1 MRGGPPSA
9 TEKNVFQRLL
19 TPAQQDLW
27 QALLLSHLGTQEAV
41 AMAIESEWSQN
52 WCLLDQLVAH
62 VTEKEYESLALLF
75 VTMFKDNTAAA
86 FPEDKERIASLQ
98 EEGKLLQMAS
108 PHNAN
113 NCLLD
118 ALVLALVAEG
128 LVETDV
134 HVDMQARARICATC
148 RQTLVAAGAEEAA
161 ACEGI
166 FPFLDAQEH
175 SHIVLPE
182 LYRMLNP
189 NAKVRPNFEIRV
201 YTRFDSEDV
210 RPEEHGIFVRGSAG
224 ASNPSRIL
232 CLYNHTSANFR
243 GFHFDALVSP
253 LGTDQLQN
261 RTAASKSGF
270 TQEAVKCGSA
280 SLRRSS
286 AELAQREGTASGET
300 AALLQAKEP
309 EGVSEEAANTSSA
322 SAVSLCGLAATVAP
336 KRTEKMHLE
345 EFMKARVGLDVTFAD
360 EEVAENLGDD
370 CFYLSCLPA
379 SESSDPRAEKE
390 ALAEAIADQLSARP
404 TLPNRYQWIAEESK
418 YAMDLPDVHC
428 AFATCSFETD
438 SMDSLLEH
446 LSAEHEAWLA
456 TLAAQLPPCAEDP
469 KSIMA
474 AYRLGLSHKCQREAP
489 FAHVSLDR
497 RALRNYRAAMDSTDM
512 AELICLICARRYA
525 HNPSVKQNQ
534 IRWRQLLREDKVLNC
549 TEAEAKII
557 FGKAQYCEKFLAEH
571 THEVQAKMRRE
582 LDVWT
587 LQVCLFDH
595 AFELLCCPEDK
606 ACVKNCPPNV
616 CCSWCRAPV
625 CATCFSAI
633 SQKKIRPVEA
643 LSNDMMV
650 FYAPRE
656 IYEHEATF
664 MELLCASP
672 CLTSMVCFSLEKK
685 LRSQRALDE
694 DAFMN
699 RHRLAARGN
708 ATTFPL
714 PWEQLLQYLHQ
725 AEADGPGARPALPR
739 LGSDLRDFVS
749 VILKTSGEGADDTTL
764 TRFIHQACVR
774 RHVVVAL
781 IEGAIDREHRA
792 YTHLNKIDVRARA
805 EALPTNGVPE
815 ELVALLSHDN
825 DLERIQRQKA
835 ATPVRGHMPLAE
847 VAEELG
853 ASCKPNAV
861 VNERT
866 SLGYG
871 DADASA
877 KANLLR
883 LAEAADAGRLDR
895 VRVTT
900 GQELVD
906 QFEPWYFGVAFAFLF
921 KYCTGMPDPPEWS
934 NKARWRRQSS
944 DPHVSLASW
953 TRAMAR
959 RVEAQLSRDWTF
971 GFASWNL
978 LFRSAVNLA
987 RTVDAYDKPVFDERD
1002 GKWKQLS
1009 AEDIEHGALQ
1019 LVGGLVGSYT
1029 DSAGRKK
1036 QVQGDVSKLPF
1047 VPGLGPAARKL
1058 LRNLQH
1064 ATRILPGTQD
1074 ARRIMRFEI
1083 QAMRIRYGVPLFVT
1097 FSPDEAHQLVYVR
1110 MARVRETDPVRITP
1124 LYKDC
1129 DAGSREWPPLDACV
1143 AVDVET
1149 LRRQVPNWDQRRA
1162 VLARDPLACVDGF
1175 RVLVQ
1180 LTLQHLFGLNVCAA
1194 CPRCNAC
1201 EPMRPCQDVFGS
1213 SATCSGG
1220 VFGRMDAAYLTF
1232 ETQKSSGSQHAH
1244 GQCFVQCLHQHT
1256 PLEKIFRLPAS
1267 RAEELRDDY
1276 LRYNAHVAYATYSKA
1291 PSAVA
1296 AMLERA
1302 VACWPE
1308 HKDNPD
1314 MIDAP
1319 GYQRARAEE
1328 MHMLDEEAE
1337 ATAWCQTYLDEDVGK
1352 LQTLKQHHVH
1362 NWDADTQEFK
1372 PLTGCQR
1379 QDRPNE
1385 CKSAF
1390 PRTAWLREDA
1400 AVLCPCLLKAH
1411 EMEGSGRK
1419 NRLAS
1424 LHGPYSH
1431 KWLNPCHPAMLAA
1444 LRGCNVDVQVP
1455 YRLPFK
1461 CRNCGDELSPLQ
1473 RRNIIEAAQRAQD
1486 AQTGYCADYCAKCQP
1501 MAFHEINEFRK
1512 GHIALHKQLAGA
1524 GVERLGKRHTG
1535 RFLSD
1540 AYCKGIVRG
1549 QVECCNLR
1557 ANHVED
1563 AFVASERFS
1572 TTNFVSFPGR
1582 EFLNMVQQACGDLG
1596 DEATRLGTRATARGR
1611 RPTHLRDLDVAQAY

>member
-1549 QVECCNLR
+1549 WEPAPRPAGGVRRTSAIWTLR
-1557 ANHVED
+1557 KPTDCDRED
-1563 AFVASERFS
+1563 QYPHIILQHASK
-1572 TTNFVSFPGR
+1572 VSS
-1582 EFLNMVQQACGDLG
+1582 Q
-1596 DEATRLGTRATARGR
+1596 RGR
-1611 RPTHLRDLDVAQAY
+1611 DG

>member
-1 MRGGPPSA
+1 GGPPFA

-253 LGTDQLQN
+253 LGMDQLQN

-360 EEVAENLGDD
+360 EEVARLVDATRNKHVGRIAAKFAEVAEEYTCEEVGHAEVSALARLWINECSEEAHLRQATIGTEQIPPLNAIMSDSATSKKPKAEEDVALRTAGESPVGTSSKQDKQTDAATVAGTKRRRLYGKQSDPNTTRAPTTAVADARENLGDD

-1291 PSAVA
+1291 PGAVA

-1337 ATAWCQTYLDEDVGK
+1337 ATAWSQTYLDEDVAK

-1379 QDRPNE
+1379 QDS
-1385 CKSAF
+1385 CG
-1390 PRTAWLREDA
+1390 L
-1400 AVLCPCLLKAH
+1400 AV
-1411 EMEGSGRK
+1411 
-1419 NRLAS
+1419 
-1424 LHGPYSH
+1424 
-1431 KWLNPCHPAMLAA
+1431 MLQRWGWA
-1444 LRGCNVDVQVP
+1444 R
-1455 YRLPFK
+1455 
-1461 CRNCGDELSPLQ
+1461 ELSQWKSGDSFDTAEQLVGIYNGSLANSGSDPGTVQSKL
-1473 RRNIIEAAQRAQD
+1473 A
-1486 AQTGYCADYCAKCQP
+1486 YKC
-1501 MAFHEINEFRK
+1501 H
-1512 GHIALHKQLAGA
+1512 
-1524 GVERLGKRHTG
+1524 
-1535 RFLSD
+1535 
-1540 AYCKGIVRG
+1540 
-1549 QVECCNLR
+1549 
-1557 ANHVED
+1557 
-1563 AFVASERFS
+1563 
-1572 TTNFVSFPGR
+1572 
-1582 EFLNMVQQACGDLG
+1582 
-1596 DEATRLGTRATARGR
+1596 
-1611 RPTHLRDLDVAQAY
+1611 